1 MEVISYSRMSNQSC
15 ILLEDRDTGRVC
27 VCVCACGVVCGCVNV
42 CVCKRKRKGDRESEI
57 HAEREREKKKEN
69 DRKLCTINYPSCLAK
84 PAGQLKRHSV
94 HLCPLRASPTSKTF
108 TKYPLTTHSLVFVSV
123 VLFISLPSSLF
134 LYLRLVEYIL

>member
-15 ILLEDRDTGRVC
+15 ILLEDRDTGRVRAR
-27 VCVCACGVVCGCVNV
+27 VCVCAGLCVLM
-42 CVCKRKRKGDRESEI
+42 CVYVNENEKAIENRKYMQ
-57 HAEREREKKKEN
+57 REREKKKEN

-123 VLFISLPSSLF
+123 VLFISFPSSLF

>member
-1 MEVISYSRMSNQSC
+1 MEVISYSRMTNQSC
-15 ILLEDRDTGRVC
+15 ILLEDRDTGRVRVC
-27 VCVCACGVVCGCVNV
+27 VCVCGVVCVGVLMCVYVNENE
-42 CVCKRKRKGDRESEI
+42 KAIENRKYMQ
-57 HAEREREKKKEN
+57 REREKKKEN